1 MIVVDHALDLGGY
14 LDTELESPTVTVSDD
29 MITRFVALSG
39 DRQWIH
45 TAAADA
51 RIVPGNLLISLIPQ
65 LMQGTFDVSGMQ
77 RALTVKYDAVRF
89 LSPLHVGAGVRAR
102 ITVTDVR
109 RRDGGTFV
117 RVSVVLIDA
126 ADQREILRCQVV
138 DKYED

>member
-1 MIVVDHALDLGGY
+1 MPDERCRDAFIKQHRIAASGRFARVKPFNGPLARDPPDFISAAQIGLEGARVAIVVTLHA
-14 LDTELESPTVTVSDD
+14 
-29 MITRFVALSG
+29 
-39 DRQWIH
+39 
-45 TAAADA
+45 
-51 RIVPGNLLISLIPQ
+51 
-65 LMQGTFDVSGMQ
+65 
-77 RALTVKYDAVRF
+77 
-89 LSPLHVGAGVRAR
+89 GAGVRAR